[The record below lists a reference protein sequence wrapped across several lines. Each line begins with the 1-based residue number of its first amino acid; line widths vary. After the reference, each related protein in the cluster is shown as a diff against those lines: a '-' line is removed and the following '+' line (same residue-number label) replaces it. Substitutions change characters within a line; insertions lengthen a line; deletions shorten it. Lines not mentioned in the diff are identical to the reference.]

1 MSKTS
6 APRSTKF
13 ARVKERLFADVPA
26 FDTSKGLFVPLPMI
40 LRVALRKFS
49 PREWQVLSW
58 IYMHCGKEGLC
69 SFTLDQLMHG
79 IDYKSKSK
87 LRTLLDELQ
96 RRLWIERRV
105 EAGTDYYVARDPME
119 ALRRNVEEGYLSP
132 EIFAEVNELLA
143 QMKRE
148 TVEVPTP
155 RPKSSNSK
163 RGVR

>member
-13 ARVKERLFADVPA
+13 ARVKERLFKDVPV

-49 PREWQVLSW
+49 AREWQVLSW

-69 SFTLDQLMHG
+69 SFTLDQLVHG

-87 LRTLLDELQ
+87 LRVLLRGLQ
-96 RRLWIERRV
+96 RRSWIECRV
-105 EAGTDYYVARDPME
+105 EAGTDYYVARDPMD
-119 ALRRNVEEGYLSP
+119 ALRLNVEDGHLPP
-132 EIFAEVNELLA
+132 EIFTEINELLA

-148 TVEVPTP
+148 VVEIPSP
-155 RPKSSNSK
+155 RAASSSSR